1 MKRDAGRPGGE
12 GSSADAPETGRGKAL
27 AVALVALAIV
37 LLDQATKLW
46 VVSSLRLHESVPLIE
61 GFFDLTY
68 VRNTGAAFSLFAGRS
83 AAFRVPFFVAVSVA
97 AVIGIAVY
105 VHRTPASERLVLA
118 GCAFVLGGA
127 LGNLID
133 RVLSGDVVDF
143 LDLHWRGWHWPAFNV
158 ADSFITV
165 GVALL
170 VLRGLAGE
178 PTPRAGG

>member
-1 MKRDAGRPGGE
+1 MERPAARETSEGG
-12 GSSADAPETGRGKAL
+12 ARGAASRGFGKEL
-27 AVALVALAIV
+27 VVGLVALAIV
-37 LLDQATKLW
+37 VLDQATKLW
-46 VVSSLRLHESVPLIE
+46 VVASLRLHESVPVIP

-97 AVIGIAVY
+97 AAVAIAVY
-105 VHRTPASERLVLA
+105 VRRTPAEERSVLA

-133 RVLSGDVVDF
+133 RLLSGDVVDF

-170 VLRGLAGE
+170 VLRGLGGE
-178 PTPRAGG
+178 SRREGS